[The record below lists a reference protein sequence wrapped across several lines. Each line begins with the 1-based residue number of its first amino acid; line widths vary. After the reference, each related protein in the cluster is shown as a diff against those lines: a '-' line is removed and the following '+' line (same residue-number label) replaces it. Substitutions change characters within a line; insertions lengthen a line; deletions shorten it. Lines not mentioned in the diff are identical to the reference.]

1 MSRNLVFQLYST
13 PEQAEETHSALAR
26 EVAKV
31 PELAS
36 VRLEFEQ
43 DAGVGFDMH
52 LTWAQQH
59 PNQDAGDRGYYYLR
73 VESPTELPD
82 RVLEGVEEKVWDWI
96 DETYNADSD
105 EIIEVRAASMIEPES
120 TD

>member
-31 PELAS
+31 PELAL

-43 DAGVGFDMH
+43 DAGGGFDMH

-59 PNQDAGDRGYYYLR
+59 PNQDAADRGYYYLR

-82 RVLEGVEEKVWDWI
+82 RVLEGVEERSG
-96 DETYNADSD
+96 TG
-105 EIIEVRAASMIEPES
+105 S
-120 TD
+120 TRPTTPTPTRSSRCERPA

>member
-31 PELAS
+31 PELAL

-43 DAGVGFDMH
+43 DAGAV
-52 LTWAQQH
+52 
-59 PNQDAGDRGYYYLR
+59 
-73 VESPTELPD
+73 S
-82 RVLEGVEEKVWDWI
+82 I
-96 DETYNADSD
+96 C
-105 EIIEVRAASMIEPES
+105 I
-120 TD
+120 